1 METVNLSPRE
11 IVSELDRYIIGQN
24 DAKRAVAIALRNR
37 WRRQQLPEG
46 IREDRTTGETKGF
59 IFSVD
64 GEPAGYIQSW
74 LPVQYESE
82 RWAKNL
88 TPDTPGI
95 DIFVGPAEMTGKGVA
110 SRAIRAFVPQL
121 FAGTAPRVII
131 DPDAGNIRAL
141 RAYAKAGFT
150 PYGEWNDSSGRTI
163 LMELTRTEFERTR

>member
-1 METVNLSPRE
+1 MQPDQTIAFVAVDESHEPMLLGWLSQPHVRKWWGDPQD
-11 IVSELDRYIIGQN
+11 EL
-24 DAKRAVAIALRNR
+24 AL
-37 WRRQQLPEG
+37 

-74 LPVQYESE
+74 LPAQYECE
-82 RWAKNL
+82 RWAKDL